1 MKDMRKP
8 TSSERKVRIEGRVL
22 SNDELE
28 AISGGLSSM
37 VSQVIKTFGEAV
49 KASGRG
55 S

>member
-1 MKDMRKP
+1 MTDMRKP

-55 S
+55 A